1 MWSFTTVLLFLQK
14 WNAFLKNV
22 KQWFKNVKQW
32 FIKILYSIKL
42 VPLKECLKGTE
53 MMKRFCQISQVFDDD
68 KNAIS
73 CDCCNIDEINKLS
86 INRHRVL
93 FILHLN
99 IPSLSSHID
108 DQKIFLGL
116 LTTKRTYVFLKAD
129 YLKTFQ
135 WLLI

>member
-1 MWSFTTVLLFLQK
+1 
-14 WNAFLKNV
+14 
-22 KQWFKNVKQW
+22 
-32 FIKILYSIKL
+32 
-42 VPLKECLKGTE
+42 

-116 LTTKRTYVFLKAD
+116 STTKEDICISESRLSQNISMTTNLDIPGY
-129 YLKTFQ
+129 TFEHTPTKS
-135 WLLI
+135 